1 MAMKANASAQGAS
14 FKNYVGVGSFRV
26 LGVNPTKEEMEKFFG
41 RTFDKE
47 PEYLKDM
54 IDSQDNNKPYK
65 QLRVTYLIQADIPED
80 IDPKNK
86 ASREAN
92 KALTEPFKT
101 SVSFFVDSRY
111 FYNRDK
117 TKVQVIDK
125 YGRTA
130 WVTID
135 QCKNHQIPVYSNGPA
150 KLDSDYRPAYRGED
164 DLLKFITNYLNVT
177 PIDTYNSNTGQWMTN
192 PHPEDCE
199 AGLYKIKDYF
209 TGNISELKE
218 HCGYMPDNRLKLLVG
233 VRTDDQGRTFGT
245 VYTRMTLRNGA
256 QSYNSLKDSLEGNAQ
271 YLQGSVFTD
280 DPEGK
285 ITNIHEYKEETAETN
300 LTQAPAASQDPFAQ
314 AAALPEA
321 GSDLPFDGPENN
333 DADPFANVG

>member
-1 MAMKANASAQGAS
+1 MKANASAQGAS

-26 LGVNPTKEEMEKFFG
+26 CGVNPTKEEMEKFFG
-41 RTFDKE
+41 RSFDKE

-54 IDSQDNNKPYK
+54 VDSQDNNKPYK
-65 QLRVTYLIQADIPED
+65 QLRVTYLIQADPASD

-92 KALTEPFKT
+92 AALVEPFKT
-101 SVSFFVDSRY
+101 SISFFIDSRY
-111 FYNRDK
+111 FYNKDK

-150 KLDSDYRPAYRGED
+150 KLDTDYRPSYRGEEE
-164 DLLKFITNYLNVT
+164 LLQFVVNYLNVT
-177 PIDTYNSNTGQWMTN
+177 PLDTYNSNTGQWMTN

-199 AGLYKIKDYF
+199 QGLYKIKNYF
-209 TGNISELKE
+209 TGDISELKE

-233 VRTDDQGRTFGT
+233 VRTDDQGRQFST

-256 QSYNSLKDSLEGNAQ
+256 KSYTKLKDDIMGNAQ
-271 YLQGSVFTD
+271 YLNGTVFSD
-280 DPEGK
+280 AADGA
-285 ITNIHEYKEETAETN
+285 ITHIHEYVEDVKETN
-300 LTQAPAASQDPFAQ
+300 LNNAPAASDDPFAQ

-321 GSDLPFDGPENN
+321 GSDLPFGEATDE
-333 DADPFANVG
+333 DPFATA

>member
-26 LGVNPTKEEMEKFFG
+26 CGVNPNKEEMEKFFG
-41 RTFDKE
+41 RSFDKE

-65 QLRVTYLIQADIPED
+65 QLRVTYLIQADPAKD

-92 KALTEPFKT
+92 AALEEPFKT
-101 SVSFFVDSRY
+101 TISFFIDSRY
-111 FYNRDK
+111 SFNRDK

-130 WVTID
+130 WVTVE
-135 QCKNHQIPVYSNGPA
+135 QAKNHQIPVYSNGPA
-150 KLDSDYRPAYRGED
+150 RIDADYRPTYRGEE
-164 DLLKFITNYLNVT
+164 DLLQFVVNYLNVT
-177 PIDTYNSNTGQWMTN
+177 PLDTYNNNTGSWMTN

-199 AGLYKIKDYF
+199 QGLYKIKDYF

-218 HCGYMPDNRLKLLVG
+218 HCCYMPDNRLKLLVG

-256 QSYNSLKDSLEGNAQ
+256 QSYTRLKDSIEGNAQ
-271 YLQGSVFTD
+271 YLSGTVFTD
-280 DPEGK
+280 ASDGS
-285 ITNIHEYKEETAETN
+285 ITNIHEYVENVKETN
-300 LTQAPAASQDPFAQ
+300 LNNAPADSNDPFAQ

-321 GSDLPFDGPENN
+321 GSELPFDGPDNS
-333 DADPFANVG
+333 DADPFANIK

>member
-41 RTFDKE
+41 RSFDKE

-54 IDSQDNNKPYK
+54 VDSQDNNKPYK
-65 QLRVTYLIQADIPED
+65 QLRVTYLIQADPAKD

-92 KALTEPFKT
+92 AALEEPFKT
-101 SVSFFVDSRY
+101 TISFFIDSRY
-111 FYNRDK
+111 SFNRDK

-130 WVTID
+130 WVTVE
-135 QCKNHQIPVYSNGPA
+135 QAKNHQIPVYSNGPA
-150 KLDSDYRPAYRGED
+150 KIDADYRPTYRGEEE
-164 DLLKFITNYLNVT
+164 LLQFVVNYLNVT
-177 PIDTYNSNTGQWMTN
+177 PLDTYNSNTGQWMTN

-199 AGLYKIKDYF
+199 QGLYKIKDYF
-209 TGNISELKE
+209 AGNNSELKE

-233 VRTDDQGRTFGT
+233 VRTDDQGRQFGT
-245 VYTRMTLRNGA
+245 VYTRVTLRNGA
-256 QSYNSLKDSLEGNAQ
+256 QSYTRLKDSIEGNSQ
-271 YLQGSVFTD
+271 YLNGTVFTD
-280 DPEGK
+280 AADGS
-285 ITNIHEYKEETAETN
+285 ITNIHEYVENVKETN
-300 LTQAPAASQDPFAQ
+300 LNNAPVASDDPFAQ
-314 AAALPEA
+314 AAPLPENDA
-321 GSDLPFDGPENN
+321 NDLPFGEPTD
-333 DADPFANVG
+333 DDPFAGTN